1 RTLPNFPAYRHSF
14 YFRFF
19 RMIRNTFRHFLF
31 VVVSLAIV
39 LLLVLGSSGA
49 GRRLA
54 LGAATPF
61 IYAWRGV
68 ERGAAAVIGW
78 LMPGED
84 PRTRELLEAR
94 TALRL
99 AQIDVAATED
109 LRRENSE
116 LRALLALPGLPEW
129 RVVAAPVL
137 TRDPASWNLG
147 FTIGRGAADGVTVGA
162 VVMSGAAVLG
172 RVSRLHERSAE
183 VVTIASPACRF
194 SVVVAGTSAT
204 GVLSG
209 LGAFST
215 RSTPLCQVDFLP
227 RDLQVMPGRQI
238 VTSGLGGWMPGGL
251 PIGSVIVGD
260 NGDTT
265 TILDNARARLT
276 VAPLADFSTTRFVAI
291 ICPLPQAPQPQI
303 IE

>member
-1 RTLPNFPAYRHSF
+1 
-14 YFRFF
+14 
-19 RMIRNTFRHFLF
+19 MIRNTFRQF
-31 VVVSLAIV
+31 VFALVSLAIV
-39 LLLVLGSSGA
+39 LLLAFGCSSA
-49 GRRLA
+49 GRRMA

-68 ERGAAAVIGW
+68 ERGVAAVIGW

-84 PRTRELLEAR
+84 PRTRELLEVR

-99 AQIDVAATED
+99 AQIDAAATED
-109 LRRENSE
+109 LRRENNE
-116 LRALLALPGLPEW
+116 LRTLLGLPGFPEW
-129 RVVAAPVL
+129 RVVPAPVL

-147 FTIGRGAADGVTVGA
+147 FTIGRGAADGITVGA
-162 VVMSGAAVLG
+162 VVMSGSAVLG
-172 RVSRLHERSAE
+172 RVSRLHEHSAE

-194 SVVVAGTSAT
+194 SVVVAGTPAT

-251 PIGSVIVGD
+251 LIGNVIVGD
-260 NGDTT
+260 NGDST
-265 TILDNARARLT
+265 TIIDHARARLT
-276 VAPLADFSTTRFVAI
+276 VAPLADFSTTRFVAV
-291 ICPLPQAPQPQI
+291 ICPSPQAPQPLI